1 MTRKTLSDAMKDY
14 VIQCVPD
21 VEDYLSRQHNDLVDM
36 PRLNDSIRLYNKYK
50 NRRIAEREL
59 KRDPLW
65 NSDLALILIEE
76 GIVHPGRPDINYV
89 LKKGREMG
97 LYTSQEVEKA
107 IDKYNC
113 EFVFRE

>member
-50 NRRIAEREL
+50 NRPI
-59 KRDPLW
+59 
-65 NSDLALILIEE
+65 S
-76 GIVHPGRPDINYV
+76 
-89 LKKGREMG
+89 
-97 LYTSQEVEKA
+97 
-107 IDKYNC
+107 
-113 EFVFRE
+113 